1 MLTIKDGKVV
11 PDKDTTKHP
20 YDIAAMSTELL
31 PSGCSIMTTIFV
43 IDKIDVCFCDGND
56 NWYREADKPVPSG
69 QPISALF

>member
-20 YDIAAMSTELL
+20 YDIAARSDETL
-31 PSGCSIMTTIFV
+31 PFGCSINTTIFI
-43 IDKIDVCFCDGND
+43 IDKMDVCVCDGND
-56 NWYREADKPVPSG
+56 QWYRKADTPVASG